1 MESVSF
7 VCPSCGGKLFF
18 NPDIQKLSCESCKNS
33 YLPNEIT
40 KYDRDLDVEIIADC
54 FGNDDNTVSYTCDSC
69 GGEIIVLDSLVSTSC
84 PFCGNNILAK
94 KSLAGSYRPKYVVPF
109 SKNKNDAKSLLNQ
122 YLKKNI
128 LLPTRLKKELNEEKM
143 NDIYIPLYL
152 VKGKA
157 CFDFSKVGAIDGLSV
172 IKNADDVIPSAQ
184 ITLYGKVNFSHFPV
198 NGLKELDDDLVEVIG
213 PFDIDGIKQFDSS
226 YLAGHMAKR
235 YDVSF
240 KDLKNTTSIRIR
252 DDIYTYV
259 REKEM
264 LDKKDERYISYYVSN
279 IELYHTQATYL
290 FYPMWFLEHEYKG
303 KKTTIAINDRNGKIF
318 GIVPASKLKITFF
331 LLLFVL
337 AYLVV
342 IFGILFAIT
351 KLWLVSLVIA
361 FVLGSVFGILS
372 MVRMYKSHY
381 AFKKQF
387 KQYIDPE
394 SYSLNE
400 KRDPITTRKKD
411 IEREIEEIQKKI
423 SGQERSMVNAMDI
436 TTQRRQYHENIAKL
450 NGLVSASRQVY
461 KSKIDEERK
470 KIHTYTKDDLKHLIN
485 EMEAQKIATNNRYS
499 VGLINKEYNDVLQ
512 EYYNKKQELYKK
524 ALEKLDE
531 KEE

>member
-381 AFKKQF
+381 TFKKQF

-436 TTQRRQYHENIAKL
+436 TTQIYQYHENIVKL

-485 EMEAQKIATNNRYS
+485 EMEAQKKATNNRYS
-499 VGLINKEYNDVLQ
+499 VGLINKEYNDILQ

-531 KEE
+531 KGE

>member
-33 YLPNEIT
+33 YFPDEIT

-54 FGNDDNTVSYTCDSC
+54 FGNNDNTVSYTCDSC

-109 SKNKNDAKSLLNQ
+109 SKNKNDAKSLLKQ

-157 CFDFSKVGAIDGLSV
+157 CFDYSKFG
-172 IKNADDVIPSAQ
+172 
-184 ITLYGKVNFSHFPV
+184 TFLYGKVNFSHFPV

-240 KDLKNTTSIRIR
+240 KDLKNITSIRISE
-252 DDIYTYV
+252 DIYTYV

-264 LDKKDERYISYYVSN
+264 LDKKDDKYMSYYVGN
-279 IELYHTQATYL
+279 IELYHTQAIYL

-303 KKTTIAINDRNGKIF
+303 KKITIAINDRNGKIF
-318 GIVPASKLKITFF
+318 GILPASKLKITFF

-342 IFGILFAIT
+342 IFGILFAIS

-372 MVRMYKSHY
+372 VVKMYKSHY

-400 KRDPITTRKKD
+400 NRDPKTTRKHD

-423 SGQERSMVNAMDI
+423 SGQKRSMVNAMDV
-436 TTQRRQYHENIAKL
+436 TTQIRQYHGNIAKL

-461 KSKIDEERK
+461 KSKIDEEIK

-485 EMEAQKIATNNRYS
+485 EMEAQKIDTNNRYS
-499 VGLINKEYNDVLQ
+499 VGLINKEYNDILQ

-531 KEE
+531 KGE

>member
-33 YLPNEIT
+33 YFPDEIT

-54 FGNDDNTVSYTCDSC
+54 FGNNDNTVSYTCDSC

-122 YLKKNI
+122 YLKKYI
-128 LLPTRLKKELNEEKM
+128 LLPKRLKKELNEEKM

-157 CFDFSKVGAIDGLSV
+157 CFDFSKVGAIDGLSAF
-172 IKNADDVIPSAQ
+172 KNADDVNPSVQ

-240 KDLKNTTSIRIR
+240 KDLKNITSIRIR

-351 KLWLVSLVIA
+351 KLWVVSLVIA

-372 MVRMYKSHY
+372 VVRVYKSHY
-381 AFKKQF
+381 VFKKQF

-499 VGLINKEYNDVLQ
+499 VGLINKEYNEVLQ

-531 KEE
+531 KEV